1 MTTTSKM
8 KITIEDEENKIRMK
22 TISIIKMTKNENDIK
37 HKDDLHIA
45 GVYMAL
51 DVFSFALYL

>member
-1 MTTTSKM
+1 M
-8 KITIEDEENKIRMK
+8 KITFEDEENKIRMK